1 MECARKTI
9 AEKIYAKPN
18 EIFFTS
24 SGSEGNSLIL
34 GQPWLSV
41 DIDETSHS
49 SVRKL
54 GDFVINVDNFGFI
67 KNEDI
72 KNIKNTESTLKY
84 CQYSDL
90 IPIVSI
96 CGANNEIG
104 TIQPIKK
111 ITKKL
116 HKQNVLVHVD
126 AVQLLPDSPI
136 DVKDLDVDFMSF
148 SGAKIGCPAGI
159 GFVYIKKE
167 WQYLI
172 RSIIKGTQEFEFRG
186 GTENVPYILGLA
198 KAVELID
205 YSKRQSLASLRDYF
219 INKLSKL
226 PNTYLVGAVPKSII
240 GGESDCRLANNI
252 NICFKGI
259 EASTLLEYLNLYGI
273 YASGGSA
280 CNSGSLHPSHVIKAI
295 GLDRD
300 DQHCCV
306 RFTISEETTVDELNE
321 AYNVIERFVIRNL
334 KFNKGDLSD

>member
-84 CQYSDL
+84 CRYSDL

-104 TIQPIKK
+104 TIEPI
-111 ITKKL
+111 
-116 HKQNVLVHVD
+116 
-126 AVQLLPDSPI
+126 S
-136 DVKDLDVDFMSF
+136 
-148 SGAKIGCPAGI
+148 
-159 GFVYIKKE
+159 E
-167 WQYLI
+167 
-172 RSIIKGTQEFEFRG
+172 
-186 GTENVPYILGLA
+186 
-198 KAVELID
+198 
-205 YSKRQSLASLRDYF
+205 LASIAHENHSLFHTD
-219 INKLSKL
+219 
-226 PNTYLVGAVPKSII
+226 A
-240 GGESDCRLANNI
+240 A
-252 NICFKGI
+252 
-259 EASTLLEYLNLYGI
+259 
-273 YASGGSA
+273 A
-280 CNSGSLHPSHVIKAI
+280 CSVI
-295 GLDRD
+295 D
-300 DQHCCV
+300 
-306 RFTISEETTVDELNE
+306 T
-321 AYNVIERFVIRNL
+321 
-334 KFNKGDLSD
+334 

>member
-96 CGANNEIG
+96 CAANNEIG

-116 HKQNVLVHVD
+116 HEQNVLVHVD

-136 DVKDLDVDFMSF
+136 DVKDLDVDFM
-148 SGAKIGCPAGI
+148 
-159 GFVYIKKE
+159 
-167 WQYLI
+167 
-172 RSIIKGTQEFEFRG
+172 
-186 GTENVPYILGLA
+186 
-198 KAVELID
+198 
-205 YSKRQSLASLRDYF
+205 
-219 INKLSKL
+219 
-226 PNTYLVGAVPKSII
+226 
-240 GGESDCRLANNI
+240 
-252 NICFKGI
+252 
-259 EASTLLEYLNLYGI
+259 
-273 YASGGSA
+273 
-280 CNSGSLHPSHVIKAI
+280 
-295 GLDRD
+295 
-300 DQHCCV
+300 
-306 RFTISEETTVDELNE
+306 
-321 AYNVIERFVIRNL
+321 
-334 KFNKGDLSD
+334 